1 VRPRVYGVY
10 DYVTIFKKSTRL
22 VHALTGTALVG
33 LASAALAQTVPDS
46 TVPQTGLDI
55 PDNLQIFGKIDPNVR
70 KPTAIVNGTVIT
82 GTDVDQRLALIV
94 TANQFQLNA
103 KETDQLRL
111 TILRGL
117 IDEALQ
123 IQEAKA
129 NQVTITSAEI
139 NQAYG
144 KVAQNFQKT
153 PAEFTPYLRS
163 IGSSDKSVK
172 KQIEGELAWQ
182 RYLRKMVE
190 PRVNVSDEEVTGI
203 LARMVR
209 DKGTPEFHL
218 AEIYVS
224 APADR
229 QQAVYA
235 ALQQALKDMGK
246 GTQPFSYYASTMSE
260 ATTRSKGGDLGWVR
274 AAVLPTE
281 LATAAAGMQIG
292 QLVGPIPVPGGFS
305 ILYMIDKRAVL
316 QADPRDARLSLKQVK
331 IVFPAGTTQ
340 AQAQVRAAEF
350 AKATET
356 ITGCG
361 SVAKIAAGI
370 GAEVVDN
377 DQLKIKDLP
386 PQLQDMILKMQ
397 LGQATP
403 PFGSPAEGVSTL
415 VLCGRDDPKG
425 DAVPNAEQVQYQMEQ
440 ERVNLRAAKILR
452 DLRRDA
458 VIEYR

>member
-1 VRPRVYGVY
+1 M
-10 DYVTIFKKSTRL
+10 STRL
-22 VHALTGTALVG
+22 VRALTGTALVG
-33 LASAALAQTVPDS
+33 LAGAAVAQTVPDS

-82 GTDVDQRLALIV
+82 GTDVDQRLSLIV

-144 KVAQNFQKT
+144 KVAQNFQKS

-190 PRVNVSDEEVTGI
+190 PRVNVSDEEVQGI
-203 LARMVR
+203 LARLLK
-209 DKGTPEFHL
+209 DKGTEEFHL

-229 QQAVYA
+229 QQSVYA
-235 ALQQALKDMGK
+235 ALQQAMKDMQN

-260 ATTRSKGGDLGWVR
+260 ATTRAAKGDLGWVR

-292 QLVGPIPVPGGFS
+292 QLAGPIPVPGGFS
-305 ILYMIDKRAVL
+305 ILYMIDKRKVL
-316 QADPRDARLSLKQVK
+316 EADPRDARLSLKQVK

-340 AQAQVRAAEF
+340 AQAQTRAADF
-350 AKATET
+350 AKATQA

-377 DQLKIKDLP
+377 DQLRIKELP
-386 PQLQDMILKMQ
+386 AQLQDMILKMQ
-397 LGQATP
+397 IGQATP

-425 DAVPNAEQVQYQMEQ
+425 GVLPNPEQVQSQMEQ
-440 ERVNLRAAKILR
+440 DRVNLRAAKILR